1 MGFDFGKEL
10 VTGVKRRVLKKVIG
24 GVGDAIRGI
33 PSVGR
38 LDDLKGFGNR
48 SFGKRTTKSFKFP
61 LDVDTSPGLGNQGHY
76 IMFYINEQENAQL
89 TFGSS
94 LGKNGT
100 DSVLSEQGKRG
111 ISNLTKKVLT
121 RTGGKSAQAVQ
132 YQREL
137 DLENKQKQIHADAED
152 FVKNFKKLDNG
163 YYSAEL
169 GQFADSKE
177 QLIERYKKSKNP
189 STKDRSYRGLNVKRN
204 ATRRLD
210 TAIALYM
217 PSDISVKYGAG
228 YKDQEI
234 GTLAE
239 DVLNTYELLGNQNF
253 GAAGMSIL
261 NMDEGVKQLLA
272 ALLTTT
278 VGVLP
283 GMGGVKELYEM
294 REGKV
299 FSNRMEVAFTGLE
312 KRTFNYT
319 FKMMPRNQREAEEIR
334 AIIFAFKRNMLP
346 ELDGDFT
353 KGRRLVIPNTFDIM
367 YMYNGQENE
376 YLHKISTCVLQDLT
390 VKYGGQKFET
400 FRGTAEGA
408 PVVETEI
415 SLNFKEME
423 TITRERIDE
432 GF

>member
-48 SFGKRTTKSFKFP
+48 NYGNSTKTFKFP

-76 IMFYINEQENAQL
+76 IMFYINEQENVQL
-89 TFGSS
+89 TFGNPA
-94 LGKNGT
+94 KDGT
-100 DSVLSEQGKRG
+100 KSVLSEQGKRG
-111 ISNLTKKVLT
+111 ISNVTKKVLT
-121 RTGGKSAQAVQ
+121 RAGGTSIDDVKYERQ
-132 YQREL
+132 L
-137 DLENKQKQIHADAED
+137 DFENKQKLIHAEAED
-152 FVKNFKKLDNG
+152 FIKSFKKLDNG
-163 YYSAEL
+163 YYNEEL

-177 QLIERYKKSKNP
+177 QLIKRYARQKGPKKR
-189 STKDRSYRGLNVKRN
+189 DYAVLNVKRSP
-204 ATRRLD
+204 TRRLD

-217 PSDISVKYGAG
+217 PNDISVKYGAG

-239 DVLNTYELLGNQNF
+239 DVLNVYELTGNRNF
-253 GAAGMSIL
+253 GAAGMAIV

-283 GMGGVKELYEM
+283 GMGGFEELIAI

-319 FKMMPRNQREAEEIR
+319 FKMIPRNQREAEEIR

>member
-48 SFGKRTTKSFKFP
+48 NYGKSTKTFKFP

-76 IMFYINEQENAQL
+76 IMFYINEQKNVQL
-89 TFGSS
+89 TFGDKT
-94 LGKNGT
+94 GKNGVN
-100 DSVLSEQGKRG
+100 SILAEQSTRG
-111 ISNLTKKVLT
+111 ISNVTKKVLT
-121 RTGGKSAQAVQ
+121 RTGGVSVGTIKH
-132 YQREL
+132 QRQLDFQKKQEL
-137 DLENKQKQIHADAED
+137 LHADAEEFSKTIIKID
-152 FVKNFKKLDNG
+152 KG

-169 GQFADSKE
+169 GQITENKAD
-177 QLIERYKKSKNP
+177 LVERYKKNVAYAN
-189 STKDRSYRGLNVKRN
+189 KDRSYKGLNVKRN
-204 ATRRLD
+204 PTRRLD

-217 PSDISVKYGAG
+217 PNDISVKYGAG

-239 DVLNTYELLGNQNF
+239 DVLNTYELLGNQDF
-253 GAAGMSIL
+253 GAAGMAVV